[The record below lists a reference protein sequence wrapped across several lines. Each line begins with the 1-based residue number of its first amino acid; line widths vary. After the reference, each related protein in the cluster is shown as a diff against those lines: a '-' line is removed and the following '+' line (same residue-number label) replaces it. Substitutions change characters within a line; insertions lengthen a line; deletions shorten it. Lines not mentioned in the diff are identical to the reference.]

1 MVYVPITAPEP
12 TTGFA
17 QFPVDRILDNTT
29 TDFDLYVNVGSHFIL
44 YSGNGYKWE
53 RLELQNLLKSGYSH
67 FWIHPTDTLKVNLY
81 HKIATLPLL
90 SKELA
95 PPQRILAIQDIGGEF
110 TKYLYEGDLTP
121 GCIHRAEQLS
131 AQLVDCVKEDPSC
144 VKAISGLAN
153 HDMYTFLHS
162 IRVAAYATAI
172 AIKTGISSDIELRN
186 IALGGIFHDVGKAG
200 VPMTIIN
207 KQGPLVESEW
217 AMMRSH
223 PIHGFDKVKDSV
235 LHQVSREIIV
245 HHHERLNGSG
255 YPHGLDQNSILPEVQ
270 IATLADIFDALT
282 SSRSYQNKRTR
293 FEALEFI
300 KTRLL
305 KTDVS
310 VDAFKG
316 LIECLAS

>member
-1 MVYVPITAPEP
+1 MVYVPISAREP
-12 TTGFA
+12 TSGFS
-17 QFPVDRILDNTT
+17 QFPVDRIIDNTS

-53 RLELQNLLKSGYSH
+53 RLELQGLLKSGYSH
-67 FWIHPTDTLKVNLY
+67 FWIHPSDTTKVNLY
-81 HKIATLPLL
+81 HKLAMLPKLN
-90 SKELA
+90 KELA
-95 PPQRILAIQDIGGEF
+95 PAKRIIAIQDIGIEF
-110 TKYLYEGDLTP
+110 TKYLYEGEITP
-121 GCIHRAEQLS
+121 ACIRRAEELS
-131 AQLVDCVKEDPSC
+131 EQLVNCVKEDPSC
-144 VKAISGLAN
+144 IKAITGLAN

-172 AIKTGISSDIELRN
+172 AIKTGITSDAELRN

-207 KQGPLVESEW
+207 KQGPLIEAEW
-217 AMMRSH
+217 AVMRSH
-223 PIHGFDKVKDSV
+223 PVQGFERVKDSV
-235 LHQVSREIIV
+235 LHQVSREIII

-270 IATLADIFDALT
+270 IATVADIFDALT

-293 FEALEFI
+293 FEALDFI

-305 KTDVS
+305 KTDIS
-310 VDAFKG
+310 VEAFKG
-316 LIECLAS
+316 LVECLAS